1 MPTSFLQL
9 YHLGVDPWRFGRAG
23 RAQREAI
30 FMNQGFIWV
39 VCLMELFV
47 VVSLQSYVYTTIVL
61 VVSLLG
67 NLLEVEVGST
77 TQSL

>member
-1 MPTSFLQL
+1 
-9 YHLGVDPWRFGRAG
+9 
-23 RAQREAI
+23 
-30 FMNQGFIWV
+30 MNQGFIWV